1 MVIARSSAPT
11 SRRNPARPN
20 RGPPRSRAC
29 ASGTVTLELGLAGVP
44 MVVAG
49 LYACRPLLIEDQL
62 ERVG

>member
-1 MVIARSSAPT
+1 MSFGVLHGATGSWT
-11 SRRNPARPN
+11 
-20 RGPPRSRAC
+20 
-29 ASGTVTLELGLAGVP
+29 ASISLQLALCVP